1 MTNLPDNFLQLG
13 EKYKNFAFVNI
24 MCSSPIRIYYKDRK
38 FHCFITSAEGIIP
51 IISAHG
57 IQLANIIADV
67 IKNEVIADMTLY
79 HPISW
84 SSKKKNKLL
93 EYSGEYDDNYVN
105 IILKY
110 ILLLI

>member
-1 MTNLPDNFLQLG
+1 MSLPDNFLQLG
-13 EKYKNFAFVNI
+13 AKYKNLAFVNI

-51 IISAHG
+51 IMSASS

-67 IKNEVIADMTLY
+67 LKNELIADLTMYYPT
-79 HPISW
+79 SW
-84 SSKKKNKLL
+84 SSKKKNKLSS
-93 EYSGEYDDNYVN
+93 YSGEYENNYVN
-105 IILKY
+105 IILKH